1 MWPGKTLGPL
11 KSHACLVK
19 KQLITMHNMQVHM
32 TVLGVRQYEN
42 RVVSTKH
49 AWSGKT
55 LGLSKSKYR
64 HITSEAFLVTC
75 QCSVNPCL
83 QKMSPLGTR
92 TQARADLAVSSSGAR
107 VQLEAKIVL
116 QFLQLPKYEEMQQEP
131 VGCEAV
137 GFNLTEPGD
146 LSCVP
151 PESWHLN
158 VNCLESTSLN
168 VVSPGAAH
176 HHEPFVDDSHREGV
190 ARLQHI
196 GHLSFL

>member
-11 KSHACLVK
+11 KSHACLVE
-19 KQLITMHNMQVHM
+19 KQLIMMHNMQVHM

-42 RVVSTKH
+42 RFVSTKH

-64 HITSEAFLVTC
+64 HITSDAFLVTC
-75 QCSVNPCL
+75 QCMFCQSMSS

-92 TQARADLAVSSSGAR
+92 TQARADLAVSSSGPW

-146 LSCVP
+146 LSCV
-151 PESWHLN
+151 
-158 VNCLESTSLN
+158 
-168 VVSPGAAH
+168 
-176 HHEPFVDDSHREGV
+176 
-190 ARLQHI
+190 
-196 GHLSFL
+196 